1 MKKIIAA
8 LLLFVTVMPLAA
20 QKKITLDET
29 VSIALQR
36 NTSLIKT
43 KNNLSSSKSQLKN
56 AYGQL
61 LPTFGGQATW
71 GWTRVDD
78 AGGAQVSYRGVTD
91 TTDASK
97 TDSREYS
104 LGAGGNITLFD
115 GLANIANISQ
125 KEDNLKAVEYSIE
138 KKKQDVVYEATNF
151 FYQVMNAG
159 ELQRVRED
167 NVKYYQK
174 FYETVQERNRLG
186 SVAKADVYTAQVQLG
201 NAELLLIQA
210 QNNYQ
215 TSLSN
220 LLDYLALD
228 VLEEYVLVDPY
239 ASQGSPDTESYL
251 KEFEDMRAMVN
262 AALDNRFDF
271 KSQQLSVNSAE
282 SGVTIARSG
291 LLPSLS
297 GNYSFSTS
305 ATDPN
310 NLFDRKVWN
319 VGLTLSVPV
328 FSNWSTENQ
337 IELAQVN
344 LKNAQED
351 LLALERLVKIEVK
364 QGYLDLVA
372 AKKSL
377 DVASKNVTAAE
388 ETRKINQE
396 RYNLGS
402 GTILD
407 VLQADRD
414 HTDALR
420 NKINALYDFY
430 TKRDKLNNAL
440 GKLEYKKFE

>member
-8 LLLFVTVMPLAA
+8 LIMFVMVMPLLA
-20 QKKITLDET
+20 QKKITLDEA

-56 AYGQL
+56 AYGSL
-61 LPTFGGQATW
+61 LPSLGGRAGW

-78 AGGAQVSYRGVTD
+78 PGIAQVSYRGVTD
-91 TTDASK
+91 TTAASK

-104 LGAGGNITLFD
+104 VNVGGSITLFD

-125 KEDNLKAVEYSIE
+125 KEDNLKSVEYSIE

-151 FYQVMNAG
+151 FYQVLNAG

-201 NAELLLIQA
+201 NAELLLIQT
-210 QNNYQ
+210 QNSYQ

-220 LLDYLALD
+220 MLNYLGLD
-228 VLEEYVLVDPY
+228 VLEDYVLVDPY

-251 KEFEDMRAMVN
+251 KEFDDMRSMVN

-271 KSQQLSVNSAE
+271 KSQQLTVSSAE

-291 LLPSLS
+291 LFPTLS
-297 GNYSFSTS
+297 GDYSFSTS

-310 NLFDRKVWN
+310 NLFNRKVWN
-319 VGLTLSVPV
+319 VGLTLNVPI

-337 IELAQVN
+337 IELSQVN

-364 QGYLDLVA
+364 QGYLDLTA

>member
-8 LLLFVTVMPLAA
+8 LLMFVMAMPLLA
-20 QKKITLDET
+20 QKKITLDEA

-56 AYGQL
+56 AYGEL
-61 LPTFGGQATW
+61 IPTFAGQGQWSWQRVNDIGGTQRDFF
-71 GWTRVDD
+71 GNEVL
-78 AGGAQVSYRGVTD
+78 VE
-91 TTDASK
+91 ASEV
-97 TDSREYS
+97 DSRSYS
-104 LGAGGNITLFD
+104 LGLGGNVTLFD

-125 KEDNLKAVEYSIE
+125 KQDNLKSVEYSIE
-138 KKKQDVVYEATNF
+138 KKKQDVVYDATNY
-151 FYQVMNAG
+151 FYQVLNAG

-210 QNNYQ
+210 QNDYQ

-220 LLDYLALD
+220 LLNYLGLD
-228 VLEEYVLVDPY
+228 VLEEYILVDPY

-251 KEFEDMRAMVN
+251 KEFDDMRAMVN

-271 KSQQLSVNSAE
+271 KSQQLTVSSAK
-282 SGVTIARSG
+282 SGLTIARSG
-291 LLPSLS
+291 LLPNLT
-297 GNYSFSTS
+297 GNYSYYSN
-305 ATDPN
+305 ATKPE
-310 NLFDRKVWN
+310 NLFDRKVLSIS
-319 VGLTLSVPV
+319 LTLNLPI

-377 DVASKNVTAAE
+377 EVASKNVTAAE

-407 VLQADRD
+407 ILQADRD
-414 HTDALR
+414 YTDALR

-430 TKRDKLNNAL
+430 TKRDKLNNVL